1 MTKKI
6 SWGEPFK
13 FVKAKRAEYGY
24 GGMRAHIFLFI
35 FCLIIFSALGVFLGK
50 NGNIIEVL
58 MVSFIGSFLFAF
70 PGLWIFSF
78 IPNAITANKKGIV
91 SGKNLIPYKKIKN
104 AIVGQAEFQ
113 KQTFPVLVFTTTDNV
128 QYMYGLSE
136 KISPKELSDYLESYG
151 VEVQ

>member
-1 MTKKI
+1 MTKRI
-6 SWGEPFK
+6 SWSEPYK

-35 FCLIIFSALGVFLGK
+35 FCLMIFSALG
-50 NGNIIEVL
+50 I
-58 MVSFIGSFLFAF
+58 FIGENRDLIVVLIVSLIGSLLLVF

-78 IPNAITANKKGIV
+78 IPNGITANNKGIV
-91 SGKNLIPYKKIKN
+91 SGKSLIPYKKIKS
-104 AIVGQAEFQ
+104 AIVGHAEFQ

-136 KISPKELSDYLESYG
+136 KISPKDLSDYLESYG
-151 VEVQ
+151 VAVQ